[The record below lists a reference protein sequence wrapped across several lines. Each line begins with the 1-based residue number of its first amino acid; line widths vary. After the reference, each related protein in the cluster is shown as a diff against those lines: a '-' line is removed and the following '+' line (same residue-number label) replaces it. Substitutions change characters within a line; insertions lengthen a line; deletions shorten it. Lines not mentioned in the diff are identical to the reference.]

1 MKEYRVLNL
10 GAGVQSSALFL
21 MIARGLVEPVDYAIF
36 ADTQDEPKAVY
47 QHLRWLKNQRS
58 GPEVLTGS
66 AGNLGDHLIK
76 GKNTTGGNF
85 AAVPFFTKYPV
96 KKAIAWDEDGV
107 PTEWKFTE
115 EHGMTRRQC
124 SKEYKTDVIN
134 RVIREEVV
142 GLKRRQ
148 RWPRGKVQIVQ
159 YFGISMDEAGRAF
172 RIKERIRKE
181 QNHYIP
187 VFPFLEHVILG
198 RKGWT
203 RAEIKRWLEPLVP
216 HLTPRSA
223 CVYCPFH
230 DDKEW
235 MAIRAVPEDW
245 ARAVE
250 IDRALRTSGSVAN
263 RLEGAEMYAH
273 RSCVPLEDVE
283 FKNEKQF
290 NMFTGECEGM
300 CGV

>member
-47 QHLRWLKNQRS
+47 HHLRWLKNQRF
-58 GPEVLTGS
+58 GPEVLTRTVGR
-66 AGNLGDHLIK
+66 LGDDLVQ
-76 GKNTTGGNF
+76 GTNSTGGRF
-85 AAVPFFTKYPV
+85 AAVPFFTKHRVDKP
-96 KKAIAWDEDGV
+96 IAWDEEGN
-107 PTEWKFTE
+107 PSEWKSTE

-134 RVIREEVV
+134 RVIREEIV
-142 GLKRRQ
+142 GLKRGQ
-148 RWPRGKVQIVQ
+148 RWPKGKVQVVQ
-159 YFGISMDEAGRAF
+159 YFGISLDESGRAF
-172 RIKERIRKE
+172 RIKERFRKE

-203 RAEIKRWLEPLVP
+203 RAEIKQWLEPLVP

-230 DDKEW
+230 DDEEW
-235 MAIRAVPEDW
+235 KNIRSVPEDW

-250 IDRALRTSGSVAN
+250 IDRALRTPGSVVN
-263 RLEGAEMYAH
+263 RKMNAEMYAH
-273 RSCVPLEDVE
+273 RSCIPLEDVE
-283 FKNEKQF
+283 FKNENQF
-290 NMFTGECEGM
+290 NMFTGECEGL